1 MITNQIMI
9 NGMPIQQVRSAK
21 VLGIYLEEH
30 LTWSD
35 HTDAVRWKIGKMCG
49 ILTKLK
55 YCLPPIYPF
64 KHL

>member
-35 HTDAVRWKIGKMCG
+35 HTDAVR
-49 ILTKLK
+49 
-55 YCLPPIYPF
+55 
-64 KHL
+64 